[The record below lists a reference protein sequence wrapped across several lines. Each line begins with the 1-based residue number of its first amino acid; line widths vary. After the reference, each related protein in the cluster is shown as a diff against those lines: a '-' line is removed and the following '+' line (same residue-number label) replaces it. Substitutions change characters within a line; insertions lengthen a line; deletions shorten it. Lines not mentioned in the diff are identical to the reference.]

1 MNITIDTREQVG
13 FWTFASFDGVKTE
26 VKKVNYGDYTL
37 TDYPMGISIDRKKTL
52 SELANNVKEKRFKR
66 ELENLQ
72 KYEEA
77 YIICEFPFSCY
88 STFPTGSGIPKEKWK
103 FLRKGGKAIL
113 REVQQLEL
121 DYQIPFLYCNGKFEA
136 EKLAM
141 KLFTEYQIRK
151 ELNAC

>member
-13 FWTFASFDGVKTE
+13 FWTFASFNDVKTE
-26 VKKVNYGDYTL
+26 IKKVNYGDYTL

-72 KYEEA
+72 KYDEA
-77 YIICEFPFSCY
+77 YIVCEFPFSYY
-88 STFPTGSGIPKEKWK
+88 STFPVGSGIPKEKWK
-103 FLRKGGKAIL
+103 FLRKGGLSIL
-113 REVQQLEL
+113 RDVQNLES
-121 DYQIPFLYCNGKFEA
+121 YYKIPFLYCNDRFEA
-136 EKLAM
+136 EKLAI

-151 ELNAC
+151 ELNVN